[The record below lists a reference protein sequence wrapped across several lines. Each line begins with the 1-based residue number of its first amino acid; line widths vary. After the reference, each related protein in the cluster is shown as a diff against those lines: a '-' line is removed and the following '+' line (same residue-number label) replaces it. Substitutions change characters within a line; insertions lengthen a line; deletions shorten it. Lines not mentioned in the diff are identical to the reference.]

1 MKKIVTSLLVIVAL
15 IVADQATKAWAVAH
29 LMNKPAI
36 PIIKGVFELEY
47 LENRGA
53 AFGSM
58 QGRQVFLLAVTV
70 GVLAFLVY
78 AFYKMPDSRRYLPLK
93 TIVVLIFS
101 GAIGNMID
109 RVMQGYVVDF
119 LYFKLINFPIF
130 NVADCY
136 VTVSAFLLIFLVL
149 FVYKEDEFDFL
160 GKGKKDET
168 GA

>member
-1 MKKIVTSLLVIVAL
+1 MKKTIKTLVVVIVLL
-15 IVADQATKAWAVAH
+15 ILDQLTKAWAVAH
-29 LMNKPAI
+29 LMGQQAI
-36 PIIKGVFELEY
+36 PIIKDIFELQY

-58 QGRQVFLLAVTV
+58 QGRQVFLLSVTV
-70 GVLAFLVY
+70 LVLCFLVY
-78 AFYKMPDSRRYLPLK
+78 AYYRIPEGKRFFPLRM
-93 TIVVLIFS
+93 TAVMIFS

-136 VTVSAFLLIFLVL
+136 VTVSCFLLIFLIL
-149 FVYKEDEFDFL
+149 FVYKDEELGFL
-160 GKGKKDET
+160 GRKEKE
-168 GA
+168 